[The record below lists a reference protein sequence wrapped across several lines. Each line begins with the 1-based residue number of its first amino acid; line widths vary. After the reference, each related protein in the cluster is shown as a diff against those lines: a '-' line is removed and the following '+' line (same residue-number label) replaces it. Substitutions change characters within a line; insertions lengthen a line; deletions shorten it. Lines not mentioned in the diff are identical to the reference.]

1 MDLGPE
7 SLPYLNHWDQRLDTI
22 KQFNKLKMTDNAF
35 NYCSKKKNTKNFFY
49 RLTTHN
55 FFDIFAIQTIQ
66 EHWFQPKRVGNV
78 TLNTYFKHLS

>member
-1 MDLGPE
+1 MDLGPG
-7 SLPYLNHWDQRLDTI
+7 SLPYLNHCYLLIIKDYNYKNRIKDQKLDTI
-22 KQFNKLKMTDNAF
+22 KQFNKLKMTDNNF

-66 EHWFQPKRVGNV
+66 EH
-78 TLNTYFKHLS
+78 